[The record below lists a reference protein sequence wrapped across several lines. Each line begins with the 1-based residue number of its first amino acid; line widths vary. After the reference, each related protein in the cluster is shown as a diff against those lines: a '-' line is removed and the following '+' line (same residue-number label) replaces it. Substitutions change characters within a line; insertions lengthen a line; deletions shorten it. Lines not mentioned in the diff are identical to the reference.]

1 MGERPLSFPSLP
13 FHEKI
18 LIPLPFLHEETLSTC
33 LIHCRDFMDA
43 DMDRT
48 KVIICYLRPLLRL
61 ENPQLERFIH
71 RSASSMLYILS

>member
-1 MGERPLSFPSLP
+1 
-13 FHEKI
+13 
-18 LIPLPFLHEETLSTC
+18 
-33 LIHCRDFMDA
+33 MDA

-71 RSASSMLYILS
+71 RSASSILYYHESFQRENVFFIGSCVCRV